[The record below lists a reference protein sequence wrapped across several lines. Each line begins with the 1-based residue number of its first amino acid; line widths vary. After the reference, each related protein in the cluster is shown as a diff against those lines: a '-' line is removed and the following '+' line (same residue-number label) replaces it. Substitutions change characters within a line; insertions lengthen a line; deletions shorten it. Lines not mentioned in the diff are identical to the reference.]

1 MLKKLIVTA
10 AAAAAMSVPLAGVA
24 CADKPSDPGSKP
36 SDPGSNGKGL
46 GQGGVPAAAGAY
58 LHKTYPDANP
68 PFPDKV
74 TPGSVFSQAAK
85 LPGNTPEGYGA
96 ALTQQFNTLGLPD
109 VFPSGSS
116 PEATPPPM
124 GTTYTVGPTIP
135 GSVVKLF
142 TPGCSSGKSPRPTVT
157 ISVNGTVS
165 GTETAGC
172 VS

>member
-24 CADKPSDPGSKP
+24 CADKPSDPGS
-36 SDPGSNGKGL
+36 NGKGL

-58 LHKTYPDANP
+58 LQRTYPDADP

-157 ISVNGTVS
+157 ISVNGIVS

>member
-1 MLKKLIVTA
+1 MLKKLFVTA

-24 CADKPSDPGSKP
+24 CADKPSDPGS
-36 SDPGSNGKGL
+36 NGKGL

-58 LHKTYPDANP
+58 LQRTYPDADP

-142 TPGCSSGKSPRPTVT
+142 TPGCSKGRAHGPPSRSR
-157 ISVNGTVS
+157 
-165 GTETAGC
+165 
-172 VS
+172 

>member
-1 MLKKLIVTA
+1 MLKKLFFTA
-10 AAAAAMSVPLAGVA
+10 AAAAAVSVPLAGVA
-24 CADKPSDPGSKP
+24 WADKPSDPGA
-36 SDPGSNGKGL
+36 NGKGL
-46 GQGGVPAAAGAY
+46 GQGGVPAAAGDY
-58 LHKTYPDANP
+58 LQRTYPDANP

-74 TPGSVFSQAAK
+74 TPGSVFSQAAQ
-85 LPGNTPEGYGA
+85 LPGLNTPEGYGV

-109 VFPSGSS
+109 VFPSGSL
-116 PEATPPPM
+116 PAVPPPS
-124 GTTYTVGPTIP
+124 GTTFTVGPTVP

-142 TPGCSSGKSPRPTVT
+142 TPGCDNGKSPRPTVT

>member
-1 MLKKLIVTA
+1 MLKKLFVTA
-10 AAAAAMSVPLAGVA
+10 AAAAAVSVPLAGVA
-24 CADKPSDPGSKP
+24 SADKP

-58 LHKTYPDANP
+58 LQKTYPDAG
-68 PFPDKV
+68 FPDKV

-116 PEATPPPM
+116 PATPPR
-124 GTTYTVGPTIP
+124 
-135 GSVVKLF
+135 GS
-142 TPGCSSGKSPRPTVT
+142 SRP
-157 ISVNGTVS
+157 
-165 GTETAGC
+165 
-172 VS
+172 

>member
-1 MLKKLIVTA
+1 MLRKLLVTA
-10 AAAAAMSVPLAGVA
+10 AAAAAVSVPLAGVA
-24 CADKPSDPGSKP
+24 CADKPSDPGA
-36 SDPGSNGKGL
+36 NGL
-46 GQGGVPAAAGAY
+46 GKGGVPAAAGAY
-58 LHKTYPDANP
+58 LQRTYPDAN
-68 PFPDKV
+68 FPDKV

-116 PEATPPPM
+116 PATPPPM

-142 TPGCSSGKSPRPTVT
+142 TPGCDNGKSPRPTVT
-157 ISVNGTVS
+157 ITVNGTVS

>member
-1 MLKKLIVTA
+1 MLKKLFFTA
-10 AAAAAMSVPLAGVA
+10 AAAAAVSVPLAGVA
-24 CADKPSDPGSKP
+24 WADKP

-46 GQGGVPAAAGAY
+46 GQGGVPAAAGGY
-58 LHKTYPDANP
+58 LQKTYPNANP

-74 TPGSVFSQAAK
+74 TPGSVFSVAAK

-96 ALTQQFNTLGLPD
+96 ALTQQFNTLGLH

-116 PEATPPPM
+116 PATPPPT
-124 GTTYTVGPTIP
+124 GTTYTVGPTVP

-142 TPGCSSGKSPRPTVT
+142 TPGCSKGKSPRPTVT

-165 GTETAGC
+165 GSETAGC